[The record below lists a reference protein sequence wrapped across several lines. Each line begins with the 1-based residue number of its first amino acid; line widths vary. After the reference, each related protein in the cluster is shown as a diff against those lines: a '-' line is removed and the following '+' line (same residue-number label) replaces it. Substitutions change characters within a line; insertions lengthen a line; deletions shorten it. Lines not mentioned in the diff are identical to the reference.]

1 MSDAPPSILVV
12 DDEEMFL
19 SLYVDILQDEGYS
32 VATARN
38 GREALE
44 RVEKESFQLV
54 LSDIQM
60 PELDGLGLLKAVR
73 AAHADVE
80 VVLMTAYGGLQSVV
94 QALRLGA
101 YDYIVKPFPRDVLVA
116 TVHRALEKQRLA
128 RELRMAQAELIKRE
142 KLAAMG
148 SVSGWLAHRMRNP
161 LNVILMCAQY
171 LRARFDGGDERQEVA
186 LAIEEKVRT
195 LEEMTRDFIRFSRS
209 YQPALSED
217 SLPEVVEQA
226 LHNVSSGR
234 WIKSI
239 TVEKNFEPGL
249 PSVALDRGL
258 LGEALD
264 NLLNNALEAM
274 EGSGTLRVDVRRG
287 GRGVLLDISN
297 TGRPMPE
304 DVRRRIFDPFFTTKE
319 NGTGLG
325 LAIVRRVVESHGGQV
340 SVLPEERTTFR
351 IELPAAAAGAAKDE
365 ND

>member
-1 MSDAPPSILVV
+1 
-12 DDEEMFL
+12 
-19 SLYVDILQDEGYS
+19 
-32 VATARN
+32 
-38 GREALE
+38 
-44 RVEKESFQLV
+44 
-54 LSDIQM
+54 
-60 PELDGLGLLKAVR
+60 
-73 AAHADVE
+73 
-80 VVLMTAYGGLQSVV
+80 VV